1 MQKYVKKSAVV
12 EAFQIPWHYRPV
24 MPILVETKIGL
35 YALDIGNWVTI
46 DSDGEMMVY
55 TDERFRE
62 KFVTF
67 GDRDMSFLAAPDL
80 VG

>member
-12 EAFQIPWHYRPV
+12 EAFQISWRPV
-24 MPILVETKIGL
+24 MPILVETRIGL

-67 GDRDMSFLAAPDL
+67 GDRDMSFLTTPDL